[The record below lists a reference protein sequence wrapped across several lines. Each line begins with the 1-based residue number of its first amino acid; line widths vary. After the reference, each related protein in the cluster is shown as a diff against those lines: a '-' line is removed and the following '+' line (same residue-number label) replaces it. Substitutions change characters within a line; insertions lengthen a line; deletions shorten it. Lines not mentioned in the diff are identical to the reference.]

1 VYGTSLNSE
10 AVMDVFAKANALLEA
25 QQFTWAFEVM
35 ADEIE
40 RLRAALQAI
49 ADDPDTTIEAAVYA
63 KNALRGVEWIAS
75 GRE

>member
-1 VYGTSLNSE
+1 
-10 AVMDVFAKANALLEA
+10 
-25 QQFTWAFEVM
+25 M

-63 KNALRGVEWIAS
+63 KNALRGVERIAS